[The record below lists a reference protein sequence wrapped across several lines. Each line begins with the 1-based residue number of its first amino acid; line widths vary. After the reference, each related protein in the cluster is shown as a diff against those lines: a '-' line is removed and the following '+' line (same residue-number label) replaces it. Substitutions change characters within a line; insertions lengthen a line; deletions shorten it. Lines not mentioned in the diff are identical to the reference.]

1 MAVWLQVKVRKH
13 GLSLWQCTPTVC
25 NTEALL
31 QLWLVVLRKCY
42 MPLPMPMPLV
52 VYHSYFLLFKINT
65 KIRWGDIQFYNKLL
79 HVKDDK

>member
-42 MPLPMPMPLV
+42 MSLPMPMPLV
-52 VYHSYFLLFKINT
+52 VY
-65 KIRWGDIQFYNKLL
+65 QP
-79 HVKDDK
+79 